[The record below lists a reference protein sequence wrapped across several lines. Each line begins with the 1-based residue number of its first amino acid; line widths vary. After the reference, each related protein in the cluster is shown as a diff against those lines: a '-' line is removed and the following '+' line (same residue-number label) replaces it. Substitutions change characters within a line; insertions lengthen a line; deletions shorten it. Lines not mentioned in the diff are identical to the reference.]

1 MDHQIR
7 RRASARA
14 LSLLRPGGGMS
25 WPLCPECGGGFVCAQ
40 CDYPLRKLRMFGDD
54 PGDEGGSDPDHSSV
68 LTSPFAF
75 PTEFE
80 LGPRG
85 GAIIDFGNLIRL
97 ECLLFFVDEETGS
110 VLPWLPMPLDGQVIH
125 DLSRSDR
132 AACGAATCA
141 CPRPTGWR
149 LTRPI
154 LRVLLGKSDAFL
166 NEHGR
171 QLPGRLPC
179 WCLCV
184 DTVTFMRDAYFERDF
199 QFPTRQASRA
209 ARRHELA
216 ARREED
222 PAERLK

>member
-1 MDHQIR
+1 M
-7 RRASARA
+7 SA
-14 LSLLRPGGGMS
+14 
-25 WPLCPECGGGFVCAQ
+25 PLCPKCRGAFVCECG
-40 CDYPLRKLRMFGDD
+40 YPLRKLRMFADDADDHDGKGD
-54 PGDEGGSDPDHSSV
+54 PGNSSKV
-68 LTSPFAF
+68 TSPFAF
-75 PTEFE
+75 PTEFD

-125 DLSRSDR
+125 DLSRSGR
-132 AACGAATCA
+132 AACEAGTCA
-141 CPRPTGWR
+141 CGRPTGWR

-154 LRVLLGKSDAFL
+154 LRALLGKSDAFL

-171 QLPGRLPC
+171 QLPGKLAC

-199 QFPTRQASRA
+199 QFPTRQASRV

-216 ARREED
+216 GRCK
-222 PAERLK
+222 ERLAKRRK